1 MTIAVCVWHFRHS
14 FVVTQNMDLLFI
26 DPRVLCNLVYIYAM
40 SKGSV
45 VSRVY
50 APDRQRQQQVGPRM
64 RVIKYDRL
72 SVKVGFRKSK
82 FIAGV
87 VQW

>member
-1 MTIAVCVWHFRHS
+1 
-14 FVVTQNMDLLFI
+14 
-26 DPRVLCNLVYIYAM
+26 M

-72 SVKVGFRKSK
+72 GVEVGFCKSQ

>member
-1 MTIAVCVWHFRHS
+1 
-14 FVVTQNMDLLFI
+14 MDLLSI
-26 DPRVLCNLVYIYAM
+26 DPKVLCNLLYIYAM

-45 VSRVY
+45 VLRVY
-50 APDRQRQQQVGPRM
+50 APDRQRQQQVSPRL
-64 RVIKYDRL
+64 RVINYDRL
-72 SVKVGFRKSK
+72 GVEVGCCKSQ